1 MNIVKRSLSLV
12 LALCLLLGAG
22 PVQASAAGFTSIDL
36 SDLGLSTT
44 ALTMGSKPGD
54 GTSAG
59 EPFPENTGGSY
70 SFRIPSLVTLSDGTV
85 VAAAD
90 ARWNTTYDGGGLD
103 TVVARSTDQGASW
116 NYTFANYLGDNGNT
130 YNGSSS
136 CFIDPALA
144 VTDDDTL
151 YLLVDLYPYG
161 VALNGQKET
170 APAATVGFFDN
181 NKLKLSSNNHTSYD
195 YYLNLTD
202 YKIYS
207 YNGDTEV
214 SGYTVDKHFNI
225 TGTNVSTNLF
235 FSDSPYK
242 VVRTGYLYLTTST
255 DKGASWS
262 EPKLLN
268 LKTDSELVCLVGPGR
283 GIVTGGRIVFPVYSY
298 ASSGDE
304 FTGLVYSED
313 NGATWKRTA
322 SLSGIDSSEAAVVAL
337 ANGSL
342 RVFFRNHTGC
352 LCYADYSFSNGWG
365 SHVQTTVK
373 TNSNTQLSAI
383 TYGKTMDGKQV
394 ILVSCPTGPNAQGSA
409 SSDGSYR
416 TSGKIFAGLVD
427 GTDYTMTW
435 TDGLAVTNVASGQL
449 SGSSYTD
456 AQGFFAYSCLTELSD
471 GSVAILYENNQFG
484 WGAGNSY
491 GYTLEFKTYT
501 RAQLEGAFGQTF
513 DVPTVTLTD
522 AATGVTVSGL
532 PVPESGE
539 WILTVVPD
547 QTVAGLTDEYAAFD
561 VTVTHSVTGETYPGS
576 AKVTLPVTALFTATG
591 LYAFIVE
598 NGAVQTVTPA
608 ILSDGAITFTAP
620 HFSVM
625 GAAVDA
631 DTPEVEIT
639 NTVDVVLQVGETS
652 QTYTDDTGDH
662 SETTTNVQPN
672 STIATMTV
680 TGKPAVAGATV
691 LSSNTGVSLAD
702 CLYTFTASGNYYIVE
717 SASIPGVYLNHFSTT
732 TSTAPNCTTQG
743 LIKVSQ
749 GYFTNMFQLQAQN
762 IDNSSALARTLHF
775 HMEASTPYWN
785 RCGNDS
791 SEKCHEYLYRPAEA
805 GEESSAEIP
814 GFVQITS
821 TSQIE
826 NGGQYLI
833 AAKNNAGNYYV
844 LHPSTYSVST
854 SHVAKVNAT
863 GGNAT
868 TEVTFKGV
876 APGTTKA
883 IVGTTQYNITVY
895 ETVEITV
902 NYQLDGTT
910 VTTGKLQVASNAAS
924 ATLPATV
931 AGADGT
937 IYAVGNTALTLTG
950 ASEYNVEVT
959 KSDAVGGGFVGSTN
973 IQSTT
978 VANRKVTE
986 MTLTTGI
993 SYDLNPADTLTD
1005 GQTIQW
1011 VSGDD
1016 AVATVDQNG
1025 LVTAAGVGS
1034 TTVTAYIYNADG
1046 SLSSVSAV
1054 PVTVLPPADEDAAA
1068 TRTVA
1073 LYVDTV
1079 ANTTV
1084 YCVINGD
1091 TDNAFEVIEG
1101 ELIYGKF
1108 EKATGNSTD
1117 SDTTTALSFFGA
1129 PDEGY
1134 ALTYMNATDSEG
1146 HYSSLH
1152 DENDAL
1158 VNGDGYY
1165 YNTGAKS
1172 GAGYWQAVGLG
1183 GNSTT
1188 APNWDLIKTMV
1199 EWAIAKGCDGGQGF
1213 TRRQSEGDL
1222 CSNLTF
1228 SSARLP
1234 TVSKTLNGV
1243 LPVSCKTVDFRR
1255 YDGVNMLEA
1264 YVGEYVYFT
1273 ITVTVE
1279 APTIFVDD
1287 EGNVWT
1293 DTSTGSKY
1301 SPISYGDADD
1311 ASTVGATLTDK
1322 LPGAYFYSKELDEN
1336 DGDTNGDGFP
1346 LDGIL
1351 PNEAD
1356 QKAAQTILKDD
1367 MNKAWTEEEIAAGKR
1382 TLEYFVVFAIT
1393 DEYLDKDILNE
1404 VDLDYHYEAKFSKG
1418 AGDVIGS
1425 DAANIHVIGGTM
1437 PNYVIDF
1444 GQQVTITDTSDN
1456 GAFGFRSADIAKSTA
1471 SCRYGE
1477 ITAIQKNAAG
1487 KWELT
1492 YKPTAILQG
1501 AETVI
1506 LRSKDNDIINSFL
1519 IYPATSVYY
1528 EEGFLFEG
1536 AVEGWDT
1543 DSAKKAT
1550 MTQTAELLGT
1560 KQYPYGYDPIYAG
1573 AAGSYYGSP
1582 SYAETSASGVQT
1594 SFTFTGTGFE
1604 IYANCEDESGYVS
1617 VLNQGGQVMKLYM
1630 INTEVEPGDTP
1641 ATDQQTGTFYSLP
1654 VVSEKT
1660 LPHGTYTVVIRK
1672 TNDGKP
1678 IQIDGVRIINTVNDS
1693 AVFLSDKEDNPQFY
1707 QLRDMLL
1714 NAMGVSDT
1722 TSEDYGTL
1730 AEMAEQVYNQN
1741 ADATGLITAESIN
1754 YSESED
1760 ILQDLLDNGPKNE
1773 IYLFAGHTFTFKVS
1787 TSRVMQLGLKAPK
1800 ASTTYTLKFAPEGGE
1815 ETVVTENGGIH
1826 TSVDMFYALGNPTG
1840 TETTYTVTVSNTGS
1854 SVLAITDL
1862 KICDDPNAA
1871 FVPLSVGDIE
1881 KVLEEAGYPT
1891 VEEPEDTEPTEPGD
1905 SDKPGNDIG
1914 FNNRLAGGNRFE
1926 TAFLVAD
1933 RMKQTLGIEKFDAVV
1948 VASGT
1953 NFADAL
1959 SGSYLAAV
1967 KNAPILLSFSADS
1980 INNRVKDYIRDN
1992 LNPGGTVYILGGE
2005 SAVPASMETGLE
2017 EFTVNRLKGKD
2028 RFGTN
2033 LAILEEAGVGSKPI
2047 LVCTGLGFADS
2058 LSASAAG
2065 LPILLVWKDLTQ
2077 GQQDFLNSVAGNNLY
2092 VIGGTGAVSEHMEEQ
2107 LSQYGTVRRL
2117 AGGSRFDTS
2126 VMIAEEFFDGPE
2138 AAVLAYAWDFPDGLC
2153 GGPLAAAMKAP
2164 LILTMYNYEDR
2175 AAEYVQDKKIQNGIT
2190 LGGEK
2195 LIPGSSILRI
2205 FVESGENQLPFG

>member
-151 YLLVDLYPYG
+151 YLLADLYPYG

-298 ASSGDE
+298 ASSGYE

-313 NGATWKRTA
+313 NGATWQRTA
-322 SLSGIDSSEAAVVAL
+322 GVPNIDSSEAAVVAL
-337 ANGSL
+337 DNGTL
-342 RVFFRNHTGC
+342 RVFFRNHTGY
-352 LCYADYSFSNGWG
+352 LCYADYSFGTGWS

-373 TNSNTQLSAI
+373 ANSNTQLSAI

-394 ILVSCPTGPNAQGSA
+394 ILVSCPTGPNAQGST

-427 GTDYTMTW
+427 GTDHTMTW
-435 TDGLAVTNVASGQL
+435 TNGLAVTNQATGQL
-449 SGSSYTD
+449 SGSSYTAD
-456 AQGFFAYSCLTELSD
+456 QGFFAYSCLTELSD

-484 WGAGNSY
+484 WGAGSSY

-501 RAQLEGAFGQTF
+501 RAELEEAFGQTF

-576 AKVTLPVTALFTATG
+576 AKVTLPVTALSTATG

-662 SETTTNVQPN
+662 SETETNVKPN
-672 STIATMTV
+672 AAVATMKV
-680 TGKPAVAGATV
+680 TGTPGNSETTVSATAATELEAGASYLLMVSGTNYS
-691 LSSNTGVSLAD
+691 LTHNTGRGDWGTKTLAFENTGRTAEDDNVWTLEADGTGYKLKSAAGYLNLTSVNNTAYVSTTGE
-702 CLYTFTASGNYYIVE
+702 TFTVSRSGTAWTVRNPYGKYINALGGLYYYRTAGGWTTGSTTFDLYKVITE
-717 SASIPGVYLNHFSTT
+717 TSAS
-732 TSTAPNCTTQG
+732 
-743 LIKVSQ
+743 
-749 GYFTNMFQLQAQN
+749 
-762 IDNSSALARTLHF
+762 
-775 HMEASTPYWN
+775 
-785 RCGNDS
+785 
-791 SEKCHEYLYRPAEA
+791 
-805 GEESSAEIP
+805 
-814 GFVQITS
+814 
-821 TSQIE
+821 
-826 NGGQYLI
+826 
-833 AAKNNAGNYYV
+833 
-844 LHPSTYSVST
+844 
-854 SHVAKVNAT
+854 
-863 GGNAT
+863 
-868 TEVTFKGV
+868 TEVSFTGV

-910 VTTGKLQVASNAAS
+910 VTAGKLQVASNAAS

-937 IYAVGNTALTLTG
+937 IYAVDNTALTLTG

-959 KSDAVGGGFVGSTN
+959 KTDAVGGGLVGN
-973 IQSTT
+973 ADIQSTA
-978 VANRKVTE
+978 VGGKKVTE

-1005 GQTIQW
+1005 GQTIRW
-1011 VSGDD
+1011 ISGDD
-1016 AVATVDQNG
+1016 AVATVDQDG
-1025 LVTAAGVGS
+1025 KVTAAGVGT
-1034 TTVTAYIYNADG
+1034 TTVSAYIYNQDG
-1046 SLSSVSAV
+1046 SLSSVSTI
-1054 PVTVLPPADEDAAA
+1054 PVTVLPPADEDAAD

-1084 YCVINGD
+1084 HCVINGD

-1101 ELIYGKF
+1101 ELIYGEF
-1108 EKATGNSTD
+1108 EKALGSSTD
-1117 SDTTTALSFFGA
+1117 SDTTTAFSFFGA

-1134 ALTYMNATDSEG
+1134 ALTYMNATDSAG
-1146 HYSSLH
+1146 NYSSLH
-1152 DENDAL
+1152 DENGEL
-1158 VNGDGYY
+1158 VDGDGYY
-1165 YNTGAKS
+1165 YYTDAKG

-1243 LPVSCKTVDFRR
+1243 LPSSCKTLDFRR

-1279 APTIFVDD
+1279 APTIFVDAS
-1287 EGNVWT
+1287 GNVWT

-1301 SPISYGDADD
+1301 SPISYGDADA

-1322 LPGAYFYSKELDEN
+1322 LPGAYFYSQKLDEN

-1418 AGDVIGS
+1418 AGDVTGS

-1456 GAFGFRSADIAKSTA
+1456 GVFGFRSADIAKSTA
-1471 SCRYGE
+1471 SCKYGE
-1477 ITAIQKNAAG
+1477 ITAIQKNTAG

-1501 AETVI
+1501 AETII

-1678 IQIDGVRIINTVNDS
+1678 IQIDGVRIINTVKES

-1826 TSVDMFYALGNPTG
+1826 TSVDMFYALGNPSG

-1871 FVPLSVGDIE
+1871 FVPLTVGDIE

-2005 SAVPASMETGLE
+2005 SAVPASMEMGLE